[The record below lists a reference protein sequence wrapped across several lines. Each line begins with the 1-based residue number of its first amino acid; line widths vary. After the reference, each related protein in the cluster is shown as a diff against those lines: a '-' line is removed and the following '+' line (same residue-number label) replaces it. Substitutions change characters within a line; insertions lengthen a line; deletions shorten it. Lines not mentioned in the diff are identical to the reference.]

1 MSKRLS
7 VPSKEEQYGTYVG
20 RIARGA
26 GISTVGL
33 AINRVLRFAT
43 QLALARMYG
52 PTQLGFYALGATV
65 FTLVASL
72 AQFGMDQGLVRY
84 VAEHRARG
92 DVSSVRGTILFG
104 LSITFLCSLAFACS
118 MFLGAGFLA
127 DKVFGKPFL
136 ELVFKAF
143 SVAIPP
149 YIVMSM
155 ALVATQGFQT
165 MKPSSYVQ
173 QILQPLVSFGLIV
186 VFYLLGAQITGAV
199 TAFVISMFIG
209 AAISLPYLNL
219 IFPKL
224 LDRATSPRS
233 KPLEILS
240 VSVPMGVVNLTRYIN
255 AWGAV
260 TVVGILA
267 TAADVGIYN
276 TAARTGM
283 LQGLIL
289 VAFSGIF
296 NPIISDLYSR
306 GLLHDLGSMYQ
317 DVCRWIFIGSL
328 AIFLPTVFLAK
339 EVMAVFGTQ
348 FVRGWPIL
356 ILIAGAQ
363 LFSSSVGPTNRILAM
378 TGNQKILMLVLIG
391 STVVSLGGS
400 VVLIPLYGAMGA
412 GLATAVGIALYN
424 AIAVVIV
431 YWLLGVWPYTH
442 LYLKPLVAGS
452 LSVAVVLILKLVVP
466 LPNAV
471 LAILVLGS
479 VFLLMFVPLMFA
491 LGLNASDRYFLKS
504 VWEAVSRTVR
514 GAG

>member
-1 MSKRLS
+1 M
-7 VPSKEEQYGTYVG
+7 PSKEEQYGTYIG

-26 GISTVGL
+26 GISTIGL
-33 AINRVLRFAT
+33 AINRTLRFAT

-52 PTQLGFYALGATV
+52 PTQLGFYALGASV
-65 FTLVASL
+65 FALIASL

-92 DVSSVRGTILFG
+92 DVSSVRGTILFALG
-104 LSITFLCSLAFACS
+104 VTFLCSLAFAGS
-118 MFLGAGFLA
+118 LFLGAGFLA
-127 DKVFGKPFL
+127 DKVFDKPFL
-136 ELVFKAF
+136 EVVFKAF

-173 QILQPLVSFGLIV
+173 QILQPLSGFGLIV
-186 VFYLLGAQITGAV
+186 VFYLLGAQIMGAV

-209 AAISLPYLNL
+209 AAVSLPYLNL

-224 LDRATSPRS
+224 LDHATSSRS
-233 KPLEILS
+233 EPLTILS
-240 VSVPMGVVNLTRYIN
+240 VSIPMGVVNLTRYLN

-260 TVVGILA
+260 TIMGIMA

-289 VAFSGIF
+289 IAFSGIF

-317 DVCRWIFIGSL
+317 DVCRWIFTGSL
-328 AIFLPTVFLAK
+328 AMFLPMVFLAK
-339 EVMAVFGTQ
+339 EVMAVFGAQ
-348 FVRGWPIL
+348 FVRGWPVL

-363 LFSSSVGPTNRILAM
+363 LFNSSVGPTNRILAM
-378 TGNQKILMLVLIG
+378 TGNQKMLMIVLLG
-391 STVVSLGGS
+391 STAVSLGGS
-400 VVLIPLYGAMGA
+400 VILIPLYGAMGA
-412 GLATAVGIALYN
+412 GLATAVGIVLYN
-424 AIAVVIV
+424 AIAVVV
-431 YWLLGVWPYTH
+431 TYRLLGVWPYTH

-452 LSVAVVLILKLVVP
+452 LSVAVVLILRLAVQ

-471 LAILVLGS
+471 ITILVLGS
-479 VFLLMFVPLMFA
+479 VFLLVFVPLMLA
-491 LGLNASDRYFLKS
+491 LGLNASDRQFLKS
-504 VWEAVSRTVR
+504 NWEAVSRSVR
-514 GAG
+514 GGGRT